1 MHAPKA
7 PNIPA
12 PTPAPPPPTI
22 DQAVE
27 ASKQDQLLRQRRGA
41 AASVLAGQAGATAQ
55 QSMQMGGV
63 AKLLGG

>member
-12 PTPAPPPPTI
+12 PTPAPPPPTL
-22 DQAVE
+22 DQAVQ
-27 ASKQDQLLRQRRGA
+27 ASQQDALLRSRKGA
-41 AASVLAGQAGATAQ
+41 AASVLAGAAGASTQGMAAAPA
-55 QSMQMGGV
+55 

>member
-12 PTPAPPPPTI
+12 PTPAPPPPTL
-22 DQAVE
+22 DQAVQ
-27 ASKQDQLLRQRRGA
+27 ASQQDALLRGRKGA
-41 AASVLAGQAGATAQ
+41 AASVLAGAAGASTQGMAPAPA
-55 QSMQMGGV
+55 